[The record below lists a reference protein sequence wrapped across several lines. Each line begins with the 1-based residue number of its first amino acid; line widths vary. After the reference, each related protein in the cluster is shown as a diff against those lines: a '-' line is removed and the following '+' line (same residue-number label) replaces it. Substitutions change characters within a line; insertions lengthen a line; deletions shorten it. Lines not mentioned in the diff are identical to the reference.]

1 MDRLAALERRRHE
14 LKAELDSKPAKL
26 PAVPDA
32 AKRFRDVIAKLEDL
46 PRHPR
51 MDDAL
56 AYRARAALQE
66 YLGPIPVAEE
76 GDGVFAF
83 VEMGRAVLVGGAQE
97 RT

>member
-1 MDRLAALERRRHE
+1 
-14 LKAELDSKPAKL
+14 
-26 PAVPDA
+26 
-32 AKRFRDVIAKLEDL
+32 
-46 PRHPR
+46 

-76 GDGVFAF
+76 GDGVFAY
-83 VEMGRAVLVGGAQE
+83 VEMGRAVLALGAQE